1 MAISPFTGFPGGS
14 VVKTPSV
21 NVGDIEMQASSLGRP
36 PGGGNHKPLQSSCQE
51 NPKGRGA
58 WQATAHG
65 LESQT

>member
-1 MAISPFTGFPGGS
+1 M
-14 VVKTPSV
+14 VKTLSA

-36 PGGGNHKPLQSSCQE
+36 PGGGNRKSLQCSCQE

-65 LESQT
+65 LQSQT